1 MNPSEETL
9 SVAIFEPLPG
19 KEEEALAT
27 LRDLFTA
34 LSAGGYSRDVLYHS
48 NTHYLLF
55 RYWKSE
61 RARRDAQEDPAVLRC
76 WAKLAHEI
84 RIIRVYETL
93 AEVARDS
100 DPIAP
105 AAP

>member
-1 MNPSEETL
+1 MNPSAEML

-19 KEEEALAT
+19 KEEEALTT
-27 LRDLFTA
+27 LRELFAA
-34 LSAGGYSRDVLYHS
+34 LKAGGYSRDVLYHS
-48 NTHYLLF
+48 NSHYLLF

-61 RARRDAQEDPAVLRC
+61 PARREAQEDPAVLRC

-84 RIIRVYETL
+84 QIVKVYETL

-100 DPIAP
+100 EPNS
-105 AAP
+105 